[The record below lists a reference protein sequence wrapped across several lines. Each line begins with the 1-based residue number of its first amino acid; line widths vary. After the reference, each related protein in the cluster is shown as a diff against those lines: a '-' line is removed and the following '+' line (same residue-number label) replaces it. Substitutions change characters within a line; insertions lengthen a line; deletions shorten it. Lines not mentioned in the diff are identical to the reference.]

1 MKVVLFC
8 GGAGMR
14 IREYSEVIPKPMVN
28 VGSRP
33 MLWNVMKFY
42 AHFGHRDFILCL
54 GYKAE
59 VIKEY
64 FLAYNEA
71 LSNDFVIKDG
81 GRTVH
86 VLNKDIEDWSI
97 TFADTGLTSNI
108 GQRLCGVRKYL
119 EGEEVFLANYTDGLT
134 DLPLDRVIDHFT
146 KKGKIA
152 GFVSVKPSQSF
163 DIVLTSDSD
172 HVVGLQHIT
181 RSGIWVNGGYF
192 TFRKEI
198 FDFIKEGEELV
209 YAPFNRL
216 IERGELVQY
225 RHDGFFIS
233 MDTFKEKQ
241 VIDDMCA
248 RGETPWEVW
257 KSSPNPTSRNAGL
270 SHASAKPGR

>member
-146 KKGKIA
+146 RRER
-152 GFVSVKPSQSF
+152 SP
-163 DIVLTSDSD
+163 
-172 HVVGLQHIT
+172 GLC
-181 RSGIWVNGGYF
+181 
-192 TFRKEI
+192 
-198 FDFIKEGEELV
+198 
-209 YAPFNRL
+209 P
-216 IERGELVQY
+216 
-225 RHDGFFIS
+225 
-233 MDTFKEKQ
+233 
-241 VIDDMCA
+241 
-248 RGETPWEVW
+248 
-257 KSSPNPTSRNAGL
+257 
-270 SHASAKPGR
+270 

>member
-14 IREYSEVIPKPMVN
+14 IREFSDVIPKPMVN

-71 LSNDFVIKDG
+71 LSNDFVITNG
-81 GRTVH
+81 GRTVQ

-97 TFADTGLTSNI
+97 TFADTGLKSNI
-108 GQRLCGVRKYL
+108 GQRLCAVRKYL
-119 EGEEVFLANYTDGLT
+119 EGEKMFLANYTDGLT
-134 DLPLDRVIDHFT
+134 DLPLDKVIDHFT

-152 GFVSVKPSQSF
+152 GFVSVRPSQSF
-163 DIVLTSDSD
+163 DVVLTKDGD
-172 HVVGLQHIT
+172 HVEGLQHIT

-192 TFRKEI
+192 
-198 FDFIKEGEELV
+198 
-209 YAPFNRL
+209 A
-216 IERGELVQY
+216 
-225 RHDGFFIS
+225 
-233 MDTFKEKQ
+233 FKVAFK
-241 VIDDMCA
+241 
-248 RGETPWEVW
+248 
-257 KSSPNPTSRNAGL
+257 
-270 SHASAKPGR
+270 